1 MGRGGGGGGMNGF
14 ETALCALVIVF
25 AYILVYIAG
34 KYDILNIVC
43 EMLKESVICEHE
55 WRVKERSNAL
65 QLDSMGYPLRLCIC
79 KCAKCGASD
88 QQWLDV
94 AEEEAD
100 ELKTGESFLLEWEEV
115 KEEPCE

>member
-1 MGRGGGGGGMNGF
+1 MNGF

-34 KYDILNIVC
+34 KYDILNIVR
-43 EMLKESVICEHE
+43 EMLKESVNCEHD
-55 WRVKERSNAL
+55 WYVTKKSNAL
-65 QLDSMGYPLRLCIC
+65 QLDSMGYPLRLYIC
-79 KCAKCGASD
+79 RCSKCGASD

-100 ELKTGESFLLEWEEV
+100 ELKTRKSFLLEWEEV